1 MISRE
6 RRWIAN
12 DGGEVGS
19 PTDAQGEILRYLA
32 GELTSPITILATPK
46 ASIVYI

>member
-1 MISRE
+1 MPGGRKTKEVPKTSNGSIISRE

-19 PTDAQGEILRYLA
+19 PTDAQGEILRNLA
-32 GELTSPITILATPK
+32 GEL
-46 ASIVYI
+46 